1 MVGKTKRGKG
11 TKIMVLADARGLPL
25 SIDTDTASAAEVNL
39 IEPLLDAAAT
49 PFVPAVLIYDKAADC
64 DALRDRLA
72 GRNVDLI
79 TPHRKGRVRP
89 PKQDLRKLR
98 RYRRRWKIERTV
110 SWLHDFRRLIVRHE
124 FYWSLYHGFA
134 KLACIIMAFRRF

>member
-1 MVGKTKRGKG
+1 D
-11 TKIMVLADARGLPL
+11 I
-25 SIDTDTASAAEVNL
+25 ASASEAEVNL
-39 IEPLLDAAAT
+39 IEPLLDSSVT
-49 PFVPAVLIYDKAADC
+49 TYVPDKLIYDKAADC

-72 GRNVDLI
+72 ERNVDLT
-79 TPHRKGRVRP
+79 TPHRKGRVSP

-134 KLACIIMAFRRF
+134 KIACIIMAFRRF